1 MPNVDLERTRWP
13 WAFCYSDLAPKSLK
27 RLTCSVEINEE
38 QLHLHIKVCLYMI
51 IRKEIPVFKAKHIIY
66 LKTYRLE
73 GGGGCCE
80 ISRNSKFSNFCLLP
94 IRVRS
99 HLCHSSSKIVCLVR
113 SEQWHWCPRMSV
125 ELYGFGE
132 SKSISTAQFAFRNT
146 G

>member
-73 GGGGCCE
+73 EGGGFVAKYPE
-80 ISRNSKFSNFCLLP
+80 TRSFRISVS
-94 IRVRS
+94 
-99 HLCHSSSKIVCLVR
+99 
-113 SEQWHWCPRMSV
+113 CP
-125 ELYGFGE
+125 
-132 SKSISTAQFAFRNT
+132 FAFAVISVT
-146 G
+146 AAVKLYA